1 MFTSEEKQRTK
12 LASGVRVISDAS
24 IGLSVREL
32 QPLVEAEQVRLSVQQ
47 LRRLLL
53 PLILADAFVTWVGWQ
68 VGLQAIAL
76 AWFAVMVVAH
86 TARWFYL
93 LRIGEPGRVEPATW
107 LSRSAAALIGLAVLR
122 SAMVLMIF
130 TRPVG
135 EYHYVLTMISFGS
148 AVGAISPV
156 AGHLRSYVGWMAI
169 VGAALCIGWVTR
181 GTLEGSAIA
190 TLLLLL
196 FVVLTFYVR
205 DQGRALVQLV
215 SLSESLRRERD
226 RAEKASEAKTR
237 FFAAASHDLRQP
249 LTALSYNA
257 ATVQELAR
265 LSGDEMLDRVGQGIR
280 RALSESSSLLDSLL
294 EVSKLD
300 AGAVRAE
307 EREVDVM
314 KLLGR
319 IAESFT
325 PVANAAGLE
334 LRCLGGHHK
343 GLWVRTDLALLRR
356 IIQNLLGNAIKFTH
370 EGHVSIEAFA
380 DDRTGKDCVCIRVS
394 DTGPG
399 IPDELQEH
407 VFEEF
412 YQVGNPERNRSRGL
426 GLGLAI
432 VRRIA
437 GLLNINVTLTSQPG
451 QGAVFELR
459 MPRIPA
465 PRGAGAQLLPD
476 GTEAAPA
483 STRKRVLFID
493 DEPEIRESLTTL
505 LSTLGWEVRSASDQ
519 QEAEEI
525 HEAGFSPDVL
535 LIDFRLR
542 DNASGLD
549 AWRALKRRGCDA
561 PGLMITGETE
571 PRRIAAAREAGI
583 TVLYKPVDGAQLLQA
598 MGQALGSAITS

>member
-1 MFTSEEKQRTK
+1 
-12 LASGVRVISDAS
+12 VITDAS
-24 IGLSVREL
+24 VGLPAAEL
-32 QPLVEAEQVRLSVQQ
+32 TPLVEAEQARLSIQQ
-47 LRRLLL
+47 LRRLLV
-53 PLILADAFVTWVGWQ
+53 PLLFADGFVTWVA
-68 VGLQAIAL
+68 LQAGLGAY
-76 AWFAVMVVAH
+76 AWIWFGIMATAHVIRVV
-86 TARWFYL
+86 YL
-93 LRIGEPGRVEPATW
+93 LWLGEPGRVTPAQW
-107 LSRSAAALIGLAVLR
+107 LSRSAAAMVVLAVLR
-122 SAMVLMIF
+122 AGVVLMIF
-130 TRPVG
+130 ARPVS
-135 EYHYVLTMISFGS
+135 ELHYVLTMIFVGS

-156 AGHLRSYVGWMAI
+156 TGHLRSYVGWAAI
-169 VGAALCIGWVTR
+169 LGGTLSIAWLTR
-181 GTLEGSAIA
+181 GTIEGTAIA
-190 TLLLLL
+190 TLLVLL
-196 FVVLTFYVR
+196 FTVLTFYVR
-205 DQGRALVQLV
+205 DEGRTLVTLV
-215 SLSESLRRERD
+215 TLSESLRRERD

-265 LSGDEMLDRVGQGIR
+265 LSGDEMLDKVGQGIR

-307 EREVDVM
+307 SREVDVM
-314 KLLGR
+314 QLL
-319 IAESFT
+319 AHTCETFT
-325 PVANAAGLE
+325 PVAHAADLD

-343 GLWVRTDLALLRR
+343 GLWVRTDVALLRR
-356 IIQNLLGNAIKFTH
+356 IVQNLVGNAIKFTR

-380 DDRTGKDCVCIRVS
+380 DGANEEKVCIRVS

-399 IPDELQEH
+399 IPIEAQAH

-437 GLLNINVTLTSQPG
+437 DLLAVQVTMNSAPG
-451 QGAVFELR
+451 QGAVFEISL
-459 MPRIPA
+459 PRIPSPA
-465 PRGAGAQLLPD
+465 RAGAELHR
-476 GTEAAPA
+476 AAAAFDPA
-483 STRKRVLFID
+483 SVRRRVLFID

-519 QEAEEI
+519 QEAEQI
-525 HEAGFSPDVL
+525 HEGGFAPDVL

-549 AWRALKRRGCDA
+549 AWEALKRRGCDA

-571 PRRIAAAREAGI
+571 PRRIADARKAGI
-583 TVLYKPVDGAQLLQA
+583 TVLYKPVDGVQLIQA
-598 MGQALGSAITS
+598 MGRAVEAGRGPMKAESFA